1 MQRRT
6 KIIATLG
13 PASCGINILTKL
25 LEQHV
30 DIVRINFSHGVTE
43 QHIKNINNV
52 RLAAAKVGREVAV
65 LADIQ
70 GPKIRI
76 SSFENGQ
83 ISIKEGDDLILDHRI
98 APGDG
103 TNKAVGIDY
112 KNLYLDIKVGDIL
125 LLGDGDISLKVARVN
140 DEKIF
145 CKSLTTAILSD
156 HKGIN
161 LQGGGLSAAAITTK
175 DQEDIATAVAMKAD
189 YIALSFVNSAED
201 ILQGQKIVSEHN
213 GTAKIIAKIERKEAV
228 KAAASIIAAADGVM
242 IARGDLA
249 LEIGDAEVPGVQKS
263 LIKLARTMAKP
274 TIIATQMM
282 ESMIINQVP
291 TRAEVSDVANA
302 VLDGCDAVMLSAE
315 TAVGSNPLK
324 VVEAVARV
332 CNSAEKYHLTRDN
345 SAFFTKDLTAGNEC
359 DAISQFTKKITAIDE
374 AIAVASMYIANYMEI
389 SAIIALT
396 ENGRTPLWMSRA
408 RSNIPIYAMSRHE
421 SSRKR
426 MMIYRDVYP
435 YDFDVTAFSYG
446 EVNYKVVEYLM
457 AKKLVHVGQLVIITN
472 GDCMGA
478 ENGVNAIKVVEVGKV
493 KRG

>member
-13 PASCGINILTKL
+13 PSSCDMAMLEKL
-25 LEQHV
+25 LQQHV
-30 DIVRINFSHGVTE
+30 DIVRINFSHGTKE
-43 QHIKNINNV
+43 QHITSIKNV
-52 RLAAAKVGREVAV
+52 RSAASNLGREIAI

-76 SSFENGQ
+76 SSFENGH
-83 ISIKEGDDLILDHRI
+83 ITIKEGDDLILDHNI
-98 APGDG
+98 ARGAG
-103 TNKAVGIDY
+103 TSEAVGIDY
-112 KNLYLDIKVGDIL
+112 ANLYLDVKEGDTL
-125 LLGDGDISLKVARVN
+125 RLGDGEISLQVIEVR

-145 CKSLTTAILSD
+145 CKSLTTSILSD

-161 LQGGGLSAAAITTK
+161 LQGGGLSAAAITAK
-175 DQEDIATAVAMKAD
+175 DRKDIATAVAMEAD
-189 YIALSFVNSAED
+189 YIALSFVRSSED
-201 ILQGQKIVSEHN
+201 ILEGRKIIAEHN
-213 GTAKIIAKIERKEAV
+213 GKAGIIAKIERKEAV
-228 KAAASIIAAADGVM
+228 KAAESIIAAADGIM

-249 LEIGDAEVPGVQKS
+249 LEIGDAEVPAVQKN
-263 LIKLARTMAKP
+263 LVKLARSMAKP

-282 ESMIINQVP
+282 ESMVVNTVP

-302 VLDGCDAVMLSAE
+302 VLDGGDAVMLSAE
-315 TAVGSNPLK
+315 TAVGANPFA

-332 CNSAEKYHLTRDN
+332 CNSAEKYRSTRDN
-345 SAFFTKDLTAGNEC
+345 STFFTKE
-359 DAISQFTKKITAIDE
+359 ITAVDE
-374 AIAVASMYIANYMEI
+374 GIAVASMYIANHMEI

-408 RSNIPIYAMSRHE
+408 RSNIPIYAISRHE
-421 SSRKR
+421 ESRKR

-435 YDFDVTAFSYG
+435 YDFDVTTFSYG
-446 EVNYKVVEYLM
+446 EVDYEVVEYLI
-457 AKKLVHVGQLVIITN
+457 AKKLVHVGQLVIITK